1 MTPQYEHIGRIAFDQ
16 AQQIS
21 PAMDDKNKQLLSKG
35 LALLPLCKIVDCTGD
50 YVYRLEIVGKDNRQ
64 LLSQKADSSSF
75 HTGTNS
81 CTSGV
86 NNQPSIVVYSSIP
99 DNGASPVM
107 EPTSSELRCQK
118 LVGNLVSITKSKSKE
133 WTNKDMSQMEQF
145 AGAEVLTMLKQ
156 GK

>member
-1 MTPQYEHIGRIAFDQ
+1 M
-16 AQQIS
+16 
-21 PAMDDKNKQLLSKG
+21 
-35 LALLPLCKIVDCTGD
+35 
-50 YVYRLEIVGKDNRQ
+50 GKDNRQ
-64 LLSQKADSSSF
+64 ILSQKADSSSF

-86 NNQPSIVVYSSIP
+86 NNQPSIVAYSSIP

-118 LVGNLVSITKSKSKE
+118 LVGNLFSITKSKSKE
-133 WTNKDMSQMEQF
+133 WTNKDMSQMEQL
-145 AGAEVLTMLKQ
+145 AGAEVLTTLKQ